1 MKHVASFVLR
11 ALVCGVTAAAVVVPF
26 SAQAQSKENRARVEG
41 VRGNADYS
49 DAGGEYRTLSPGMSI
64 PAGSV
69 VRTGAGSEVQLYLA
83 QNGPIVVVRED
94 SLLGLESLS
103 YDSTGAEV
111 VIDTRLELKAGR
123 VSGHVRRMAS
133 ASKYDVRI
141 PNGVVSVR
149 AMEARGAQYV
159 IEVTGRATVQNGT
172 LTVVFNNVTYTVN
185 SGQTFDPTIPGVR
198 PATPE
203 EIDGTKV
210 PPVIVPVVEVRP
222 AEEIFVSPLVG
233 ARASAPSLGEASASS
248 PGGE

>member
-1 MKHVASFVLR
+1 
-11 ALVCGVTAAAVVVPF
+11 
-26 SAQAQSKENRARVEG
+26 
-41 VRGNADYS
+41 
-49 DAGGEYRTLSPGMSI
+49 
-64 PAGSV
+64 
-69 VRTGAGSEVQLYLA
+69 
-83 QNGPIVVVRED
+83 
-94 SLLGLESLS
+94 LGLESLS

-111 VIDTRLELKAGR
+111 VIDTRLDLKAGR